1 MKIMSENLSKNKNFL
16 LLLLNTSKKQMY
28 ALLDSVDKNQSLAL
42 SEIFANLLH
51 LPLSKD
57 AHRLLKV
64 HRRLVERLSSKK
76 TSYSKKSSLLRR
88 HRNAVR
94 HLLFAIKENLELK
107 IKE

>member
-1 MKIMSENLSKNKNFL
+1 
-16 LLLLNTSKKQMY
+16 MY
-28 ALLDSVDKNQSLAL
+28 ALLDSVDKTQLLAL

-64 HRRLVERLSSKK
+64 HRRLIKLLSSKQ
-76 TSYSKKSSLLRR
+76 TIYSKKSSLLRR

-94 HLLFAIKENLELK
+94 QLLYAIKENLELK